1 MKPHVH
7 FREIEGRSP
16 GYYALLGL
24 LGLLVLAGLVSALY
38 MEIEG
43 HWVTGMNNRIVW
55 GTPHVFAVFLIVAA
69 SGALNVASIASVFGR
84 LQYKPLAPLSGL
96 LAIALLVGGLAVLV
110 LDLGRP
116 DRLIVAMTHYNF
128 KSIFAWN
135 IFLYTGFMAIVA
147 AYLWTMMD
155 RMGRPYAKA
164 AGLLAFVWR
173 LILTTGTGSIFGWLV
188 ARQAYDA
195 AIMAPM
201 FIVFSFAYGLA
212 IFLLVLLAAYQWTG
226 RPLGDGLLRR
236 LKNLL
241 GIFVAASFYFVAVY
255 HLTNLYAAEH
265 AGIERFI
272 LLEGGVYTALFWGG
286 QVLVGYLLPMAI
298 VFSGLGRSRT
308 WIATAA
314 VLVVI
319 GGLAQMYVT
328 IIGGQAY
335 PLILFPGKEVSSSF
349 FDGVVAEYAPS
360 LPEVL
365 LGVGGIAIA
374 LLGVAVAVRVLRFLP
389 EDLRDELVEAQ
400 AGAGESGSSG
410 TAGGEQAGSAAPETA
425 AASGSAG

>member
-43 HWVTGMNNRIVW
+43 HWVTGMSNQVVW

-173 LILTTGTGSIFGWLV
+173 LILTTGTGPIFGWLV

-226 RPLGDGLLRR
+226 RPLGDWLLRR

-298 VFSGLGRSRT
+298 VFSGLGRSRA
-308 WIATAA
+308 WIATASA
-314 VLVVI
+314 LVVI

-335 PLILFPGKEVSSSF
+335 PLILFPGKEVSSSY

-400 AGAGESGSSG
+400 AAAGEGGSG

>member
-16 GYYALLGL
+16 GYWALFGL
-24 LGLLVLAGLVSALY
+24 FGILVLAGLAAAHY
-38 MEIEG
+38 METEG
-43 HWVTGMNNRIVW
+43 HWVTGMSNQIVW

-69 SGALNVASIASVFGR
+69 SGALNVASIASVFGKAR
-84 LQYKPLAPLSGL
+84 YKPLARLSAVLAVAL
-96 LAIALLVGGLAVLV
+96 LAGGLAVLV

-116 DRLIVAMTHYNF
+116 DRLIVAMTYYNF

-147 AYLWTMMD
+147 IYLWTMMD
-155 RMGRPYAKA
+155 RMGRPYGKA
-164 AGLLAFVWR
+164 AGLAAFIWR

-212 IFLLVLLAAYQWTG
+212 VFLLVLLPAYGWTG
-226 RPLGDGLLRR
+226 RPLGAELLRR

-241 GIFVAASFYFVAVY
+241 GVFVAASLYFVAVY

-265 AGIERFI
+265 GSVERFI
-272 LLEGGVYTALFWGG
+272 LLEGGVYTRVFWIVQILLGG
-286 QVLVGYLLPMAI
+286 IAPLVI
-298 VFSGLGRSRT
+298 VFHPKLGTRRA

-314 VLVVI
+314 ALVVI
-319 GGLAQMYVT
+319 GGLGQMYVT

-335 PLILFPGKEVSSSF
+335 PLVLFPGKEVSSTF

-360 LPEVL
+360 LPEIA

-374 LLGVAVAVRVLRFLP
+374 LLAVLLAIRVLPLLP
-389 EDLRDELVEAQ
+389 ERLDDPLVEAQ
-400 AGAGESGSSG
+400 AAAAGEGSGGRTEAAAGSGEAAPASG
-410 TAGGEQAGSAAPETA
+410 TAG
-425 AASGSAG
+425 